1 MQTFAMNL
9 MFTCVGCYHGYPEF
23 QIQNNAFG
31 VSAPQVYKPVRLF
44 VTRDY
49 HNVPDPCTCHLLHS
63 HVAAL
68 AAQDHLR
75 LPLIPYFN
83 PKILMKSRR
92 MMGEYE
98 SCLSDPWNVA
108 FVARPQTIGIGYIDG
123 FGKYKEE
130 ELSGWPAQVFQHEFD
145 HLEGKTMLDM
155 CTQPGVGAE
164 REVNGSST

>member
-1 MQTFAMNL
+1 MQAFAMNL

-83 PKILMKSRR
+83 PKILMKSRNVVVPVVSR
-92 MMGEYE
+92 AFSFRTLKTE
-98 SCLSDPWNVA
+98 PVWNCA
-108 FVARPQTIGIGYIDG
+108 YSLI
-123 FGKYKEE
+123 
-130 ELSGWPAQVFQHEFD
+130 W
-145 HLEGKTMLDM
+145 
-155 CTQPGVGAE
+155 
-164 REVNGSST
+164 